1 MLVSK
6 IKPCKSKY
14 KSFLLM
20 KLRTAHYISYSLFDG
35 TGIYPNY
42 MDNCSNLELI
52 HAKQSDFLER
62 LALIRYQTNTF
73 GFIR

>member
-20 KLRTAHYISYSLFDG
+20 KLRTAH
-35 TGIYPNY
+35 
-42 MDNCSNLELI
+42 
-52 HAKQSDFLER
+52 
-62 LALIRYQTNTF
+62 
-73 GFIR
+73 